1 MQFHLNRELK
11 AYCADFA
18 AVREILRA
26 REAVFVEISEQVD
39 YYYHLPAGDVSTGDI
54 SAGTRRLKLRVEKGT
69 GTLIHYREHQEA
81 GARTSRFQ
89 LWSVDDLGI
98 GEVLEA
104 ALGARAVVRKQR
116 ELWRKDNV
124 IFNLDNV
131 EGVGQI
137 LEVEVKDEDGCDIDQ
152 QLDEYRSVLGPVMGS
167 YIVGSNEDLI
177 SALNS
182 PPLTFPP

>member
-1 MQFHLNRELK
+1 M
-11 AYCADFA
+11 
-18 AVREILRA
+18 
-26 REAVFVEISEQVD
+26 
-39 YYYHLPAGDVSTGDI
+39 
-54 SAGTRRLKLRVEKGT
+54 
-69 GTLIHYREHQEA
+69 
-81 GARTSRFQ
+81 
-89 LWSVDDLGI
+89 
-98 GEVLEA
+98 LEA

-167 YIVGSNEDLI
+167 YIVGSNEDLVT
-177 SALNS
+177 ALDS
-182 PPLTFPP
+182 PPLTSPP